1 MGRSTTT
8 HHNRSKAAVA
18 MPGAETTA
26 EVVEAAEAE
35 TVAEVADKASVAVVV
50 EGAAAVANEAV
61 AVVAADTGV
70 SMPMWD
76 KAMEVG
82 AWSTRR
88 MSMVHLRRDRAGGCN
103 LLGD

>member
-1 MGRSTTT
+1 MLGMETTT
-8 HHNRSKAAVA
+8 
-18 MPGAETTA
+18 
-26 EVVEAAEAE
+26 EVVQAEAV

-70 SMPMWD
+70 WMLMWD

-88 MSMVHLRRDRAGGCN
+88 MSVMHLQRDRAGAKTC
-103 LLGD
+103 